1 MAQGYTNFI
10 GTAWSAH
17 VLTALQEHCFL
28 RDFCTREYEGEVKRN
43 SQIKINGVARPTI
56 GDYTGA
62 SIGTPEVVP
71 DSQVIMAIDKAKY
84 FDFLVDDVNDAQMK
98 PDLMKSLTKEAG
110 IALAVKADEA
120 IATEIATNGT
130 KLTSASSINTA
141 DKVQAEVDKAFIK
154 LYENNVPLN
163 TELELVLTPEF
174 YQLFRSK
181 ITDLSTDNVELIKR
195 GIVGKYNNAYVKMS
209 NLIDKTT
216 VAGFSSCF
224 LRTNKAVAYAEQID
238 SIEAFRPQDLF
249 ADAVKGL
256 HVFGTKVVRPLE
268 VAVIPMKSTT

>member
-17 VLTALQEHCFL
+17 VLTALKENAFL
-28 RDFCTREYEGEVKRN
+28 TEFCTREYEGEVKRN
-43 SQIKINGVARPTI
+43 SQIKINGVSRPTI

-62 SIGTPEVVP
+62 DIGTPEVVA
-71 DSQVIMAIDKAKY
+71 DSQVIMAINKAKY
-84 FDFLVDDVNDAQMK
+84 FNFLVDDVNAAQMK
-98 PDLMKSLTKEAG
+98 PDLIKVLTSEAG
-110 IALAVKADEA
+110 IALASNADSV

-130 KLTSASSINTA
+130 ILTSAASINTP
-141 DKVQAEVDKAFIK
+141 DKVQAEVDKAFIE

-163 TELELVLTPEF
+163 AELELVLSPEF

-209 NLIDKTT
+209 NLVDTT
-216 VAGFSSCF
+216 TTAGFTSCF
-224 LRTNKAVAYAEQID
+224 LRTRKAVAYAEQID
-238 SIEAFRPQDLF
+238 SIEAFRPEGLF

-256 HVFGTKVVRPLE
+256 HVFGTKVVRQDE
-268 VAVIPMKSTT
+268 VVVFPIKQAA